1 LCPFCDSLLPVSPSE
16 ILLNMIAKAQ
26 SVASSDPRPENSK
39 GLLPTTL
46 LCAPICSRHHF
57 ERDLFPMA
65 LQRGWK
71 TELDFPDIE
80 RRLKQKKSVFDAL
93 IND

>member
-1 LCPFCDSLLPVSPSE
+1 
-16 ILLNMIAKAQ
+16 
-26 SVASSDPRPENSK
+26 
-39 GLLPTTL
+39 
-46 LCAPICSRHHF
+46 
-57 ERDLFPMA
+57 MA

-93 IND
+93 IDDGVGLSNDNGPRQHNIFWLNAVVSLGHGGGLAGTFKTFDQIQPG